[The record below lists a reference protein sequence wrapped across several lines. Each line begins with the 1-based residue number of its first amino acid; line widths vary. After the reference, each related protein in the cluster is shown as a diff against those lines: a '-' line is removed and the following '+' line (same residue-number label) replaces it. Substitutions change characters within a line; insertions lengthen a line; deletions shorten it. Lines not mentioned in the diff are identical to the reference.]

1 MDWLSSLVTAV
12 STNPIVGYLILAILI
27 LVTIILFLGLC
38 KMVLSFF
45 SNENKRLLTELHVMN
60 ENLTKAN
67 WNTRAL
73 VVQSKT
79 MLDQVNVMLEQEK
92 QRLEMAQS
100 ADASTNAQM
109 KSVTEAYQEVKANS
123 NNLADRILGSVPAL
137 VWQTGEGREVILG
150 IRRLN
155 GAYHVEQREEIDK

>member
-12 STNPIVGYLILAILI
+12 STNPIVGYLILAILV
-27 LVTIILFLGLC
+27 LVVVILFLGLC

-100 ADASTNAQM
+100 SDATSSAHLKT
-109 KSVTEAYQEVKANS
+109 VTEAYQGVKQNS
-123 NNLADRILGSVPAL
+123 TNLADRILDSIPAS
-137 VWQTGEGREVILG
+137 VWQTAAGQEVIHG
-150 IRRLN
+150 IRQLISVVR
-155 GAYHVEQREEIDK
+155 VEKQE